1 MILTHLSLQNFKN
14 FQAKDIDLSPGINV
28 LQGPNGSGKTSVL
41 EAIEFGLY
49 GTVAGRAGLEP
60 LVRLGESVASVS
72 LSFTVQ
78 EDSQPRNLAV
88 SRQISKGQTG
98 ASTAATRL
106 TKDGVEVSNRKAK
119 VDEEILKAVGL
130 SHSSYSNS
138 CYIRQGEIRA
148 LLEAGKEREREID
161 RMIGFGVFEDAWK
174 DLRKAESDLEREV
187 ASAKEELIRA
197 KAELEN
203 LLSVSSELSERME
216 EKIRIEGEIREAEK
230 KLGAL
235 AVTEAVAGQAGDL
248 IQLERSKAAQAQKVQ
263 NLRDQEL
270 QLEQKIDSF
279 NDKLLEMEAELRRR
293 ENRIDSLR
301 DEHKALLDRI
311 SKVDEEITRG
321 RAALQEL
328 ESEILRLEAE
338 LESQKSL
345 ITSFAQME
353 AKGQTV
359 CPICGS
365 ELVPEHARE
374 TRRALD
380 VRVREL
386 QEAIEKRRTDLRRF
400 EQSDEASKS
409 RAARLRAQLEE
420 LGKEISDAEAQ
431 NSGVKVTKE
440 EIEAELGSY
449 VQQKRELEKNVESE
463 TKLLQDLEK
472 TIPSTAGPDQALAEA
487 KGRYLANKQIL
498 QRLEKEIPV
507 LMERLAEQ
515 QMKKAGLKAAEEK
528 HSRLSRELETL
539 RDVRW
544 AFNNIGPY
552 ARKKILP
559 SVSDQTRALF
569 SSIYSGGT
577 IRRIELTPDY
587 DVQAETASGAG
598 LSSRALSV
606 GERVVAGLALRIALS
621 HVGQRMPGA
630 EAQEP
635 QAQRAPSF
643 LILDEPTE
651 YLDEANVRALART
664 IAGLKTVGQI
674 VIVTHD
680 RELMEEIGHQSQINR
695 IVLAAGSKT

>member
-14 FQAKDIDLSPGINV
+14 FPAKDIDLSPGINV
-28 LQGPNGSGKTSVL
+28 LQGPNGSGKTSIL

-49 GTVAGRAGLEP
+49 GSVSGRAGLEP

-72 LSFTVQ
+72 LSFAVQ
-78 EDSQPRNLAV
+78 EDSQPRALTV
-88 SRQISKGQTG
+88 FRQISKGQTG
-98 ASTAATRL
+98 ASTAAARL
-106 TKDGVEVSNRKAK
+106 TKDGIEVSNRKAK
-119 VDEEILKAVGL
+119 VDEEILRLVGL
-130 SHSSYSNS
+130 THSSYSNS

-174 DLRKAESDLEREV
+174 DLRKAESDLEMEV

-203 LLSVSSELSERME
+203 LLSVSGELSQRME
-216 EKIRIEGEIREAEK
+216 EKIRIEAEIRDAEK

-235 AVTEAVAGQAGDL
+235 AGTDAAPGPAGDL

-263 NLRDQEL
+263 NLTDQLL
-270 QLEQKIDSF
+270 QLEQKIESF

-293 ENRIDSLR
+293 EARIDSLK
-301 DEHKALLDRI
+301 DEYKALQDRI
-311 SKVDEEITRG
+311 SRVDEEITRAQ
-321 RAALQEL
+321 AALQDL
-328 ESEILRLEAE
+328 GSEVLRLEAQ
-338 LESQKSL
+338 LESQKVL

-365 ELVPEHARE
+365 ELIPEHARE

-380 VRVREL
+380 TRVREL
-386 QEAIEKRRTDLRRF
+386 QEVIEKRRTDLRRF

-431 NSGVKVTKE
+431 NSGVKVSKE

-449 VQQKRELEKNVESE
+449 VQQKRDMEKSMDAE
-463 TKLLQDLEK
+463 TRLLHDLER
-472 TIPSTAGPDQALAEA
+472 TIPTTVGPDQALAEA
-487 KGRYLANKQIL
+487 KGRYLAGKQIL
-498 QRLEKEIPV
+498 QRLETEIPV

-515 QMKKAGLKAAEEK
+515 QMKKAALKSADEK
-528 HSRLSRELETL
+528 HSRLSRGLETL

-559 SVSDQTRALF
+559 SVGNQTRALF
-569 SSIYSGGT
+569 SSIYSGGM
-577 IRRIELTPDY
+577 IKGIDLTQDY
-587 DVQAETASGAG
+587 DVQAETASGAQ
-598 LSSRALSV
+598 LASRALSV

-630 EAQEP
+630 EAHESE
-635 QAQRAPSF
+635 AQRAPSF

-651 YLDEANVRALART
+651 YLDESNVRALART
-664 IAGLKTVGQI
+664 IAGLRTVGQI
-674 VIVTHD
+674 IIVTHD
-680 RELMEEIGHQSQINR
+680 RELMEEIGSQSQMNR
-695 IVLAAGSKT
+695 IVLPASSKS